1 MAVTYKLIQNQTLTG
16 TQATVTFS
24 SIPQTYT
31 DLVLLVS
38 GRTDRASVLD
48 DCKITLN
55 GVTTNMS
62 LRALSGTGAT
72 AGSGSDTLIY
82 ASINGNNATASSFG
96 LATFYFPNY
105 TSSTTA
111 KTVSA
116 DGISETV
123 ATTAYQ
129 YMNAGL
135 WNPGTQAAITSIACT
150 SYNAANFLQYSS
162 FSLYGIV
169 KS

>member
-16 TQATVTFS
+16 SQATVTFS

-55 GVTTNMS
+55 GVTTNMT
-62 LRALSGTGAT
+62 LRAVSGTGAT
-72 AGSGSDTLIY
+72 AGSATDTLIY
-82 ASINGNNATASSFG
+82 ASINGNSATASAFG
-96 LATFYFPNY
+96 LATFYFANY
-105 TSSTTA
+105 TSTTIA
-111 KTVSA
+111 KAVSA
-116 DGISETV
+116 EGVSETNG
-123 ATTAYQ
+123 ATSYQ

-135 WNPGTQAAITSIACT
+135 WNPGTQAAITTIACT